1 MTDINPVTAL
11 LVVLDRQLAAA
22 SHIVRAA
29 SEAAKSG
36 NQNLAIGRC
45 YRQSATA
52 KKLVPSSASSSRC
65 TGTHQMH
72 TSGVPHDNIEQHS
85 LHDRRGYVLRTVRAT
100 AEPPRPELR
109 VRPWKWRLPLCLGY
123 LEK

>member
-36 NQNLAIGRC
+36 NQNLAIGTLLPAERHC
-45 YRQSATA
+45 EEAGALFRVILSMHRHT
-52 KKLVPSSASSSRC
+52 PD
-65 TGTHQMH
+65 THK
-72 TSGVPHDNIEQHS
+72 
-85 LHDRRGYVLRTVRAT
+85 RG
-100 AEPPRPELR
+100 AE
-109 VRPWKWRLPLCLGY
+109 
-123 LEK
+123 